1 MKKSVVIDYR
11 DIIDYIIKQL
21 EEAEEK
27 RKAIFENGK
36 AWYTEYAYYTGKI
49 RAFQQLIDYLKNN

>member
-1 MKKSVVIDYR
+1 MKKSVVIDYK
-11 DIIDYIIKQL
+11 DIISHITKELD
-21 EEAEEK
+21 EAKEK
-27 RKAIFENGK
+27 RKAIFQNGK